1 MDLEH
6 LREGIDRIDNQI
18 LELLNERMEFV
29 KQIGKL
35 KRKTKGSVYRPDR
48 ERAILGRLRSINKG
62 PLNNIAIDAI
72 FSEIFSAS
80 RNLQQPDSVAYLGP
94 AGSFT
99 HEAAQSRFGAMAEY
113 LAMDS
118 SCIPAFTMPGIN
130 YGPSHSVP
138 LSPDLRM

>member
-35 KRKTKGSVYRPDR
+35 KRKTKGPVYRPDR

-62 PLNNIAIDAI
+62 HLNDSAIDAI
-72 FSEIFSAS
+72 FKEIFSAS
-80 RNLQQPDSVAYLGP
+80 RNLQQP
-94 AGSFT
+94 
-99 HEAAQSRFGAMAEY
+99 
-113 LAMDS
+113 
-118 SCIPAFTMPGIN
+118 
-130 YGPSHSVP
+130 
-138 LSPDLRM
+138 